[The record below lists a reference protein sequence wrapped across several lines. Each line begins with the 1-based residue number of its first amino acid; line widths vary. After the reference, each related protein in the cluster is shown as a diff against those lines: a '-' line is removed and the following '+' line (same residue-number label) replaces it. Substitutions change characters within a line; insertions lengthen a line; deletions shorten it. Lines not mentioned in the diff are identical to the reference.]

1 MLHLATMWRVI
12 LSLPGAIIFLTFLLV
27 PMLVMLRYSFASS
40 ENLRISL
47 IWTLDNYAV
56 FFEKPLYFNV
66 LLRSVTV
73 AGVVSLFTVL
83 IGFPAAWVIARAPER
98 FRTMLLV
105 LLIIPWWASY
115 IVRVFGWYTMFGNS
129 GVINETLV
137 RIGIV
142 DEPLAFFAF
151 NMPAVIVTE
160 VNLFL
165 PLMVLPIYMTLE
177 RMDPNLML
185 AARSLGATRWYAF
198 WRVVVPLSLPGV
210 VAGVIFVFMPVAGT
224 FIVPQL
230 VGGTNSL
237 MIGNVISSQFGGA
250 SNWALGSA
258 LAIILLIVLLGT
270 LSVLAWVR
278 RRTAGA
284 FH

>member
-1 MLHLATMWRVI
+1 MLHLAIMWRVM
-12 LSLPGAIIFLTFLLV
+12 LSLPGAIVFLTFLLV

-47 IWTLDNYAV
+47 IWTLDNYAI
-56 FFEKPLYFNV
+56 FFEKPLYFRV
-66 LLRSVTV
+66 LLRSLTV
-73 AGVVSLFTVL
+73 AGVVSLFAIL

-98 FRTMLLV
+98 YRTMLLV

-177 RMDPNLML
+177 RMDPNFVL
-185 AARSLGATRWYAF
+185 AARSLGASRWYTF
-198 WRVVVPLSLPGV
+198 RRVVVPLSLPGV

-258 LAIILLIVLLGT
+258 LAIILLVVLLGA
-270 LSVLAWVR
+270 LAVLGWVR
-278 RRTAGA
+278 RRTVGA
-284 FH
+284 YQ

>member
-12 LSLPGAIIFLTFLLV
+12 LSLPGAVVFLTFLLV
-27 PMLVMLRYSFASS
+27 PMLVMLRYSFATS

-151 NMPAVIVTE
+151 NMPAVVVTE

-177 RMDPNLML
+177 RMDPNFIL
-185 AARSLGATRWYAF
+185 AARSLGATRWYTF

-258 LAIILLIVLLGT
+258 LAIILLIVLLGA
-270 LSVLAWVR
+270 LAALGWVR